1 LTYAITIHKQAQ
13 KKLLALATPD
23 RHRIAEAIAQLGDDP
38 DDARL
43 SVKKMQG
50 YTADTWRLRVGGW
63 RVIYARDDAVRVIAI
78 ERIGARGDV
87 YK

>member
-1 LTYAITIHKQAQ
+1 VTYAITIHKQAQ
-13 KKLLALATPD
+13 KKLLSLATPD

-50 YTADTWRLRVGGW
+50 YAADTWRLRVGGW